1 MEIESRVYLI
11 LNKELEMPVGKAA
24 VQVGHG
30 MDKIYECVMDSERT
44 VQGTPREE
52 GTITD
57 AEIRLIQY
65 YEWKRDGRKK
75 VTLGVKND
83 AELQKYKDKLL
94 DAGFVVFEIID
105 NGVNFFEGPTRTG
118 LAVFPVL
125 EAIPE
130 LKRLQV
136 FK

>member
-30 MDKIYECVMDSERT
+30 MDKIYECIMDIEDNPELLTR
-44 VQGTPREE
+44 
-52 GTITD
+52 
-57 AEIRLIQY
+57 Y
-65 YEWKRDGRKK
+65 YHWRRQGRKK
-75 VTLGVKND
+75 VTLGVKNA
-83 AELQKYKDKLL
+83 AELQKYKTKLL
-94 DAGFVVFEIID
+94 DAGYVVFEIID

-125 EAIPE
+125 QAIPE

>member
-30 MDKIYECVMDSERT
+30 MDKIYECIMDIEDNPELLDR
-44 VQGTPREE
+44 
-52 GTITD
+52 
-57 AEIRLIQY
+57 Y
-65 YEWKRDGRKK
+65 YHWRRQGRKK
-75 VTLGVKND
+75 VTLGVKN
-83 AELQKYKDKLL
+83 ATELQKYKTKLL
-94 DAGFVVFEIID
+94 DAGYVVFEIID

-125 EAIPE
+125 QAIPE

>member
-30 MDKIYECVMDSERT
+30 MDKIYECIMDIEDNPELLDS
-44 VQGTPREE
+44 
-52 GTITD
+52 
-57 AEIRLIQY
+57 Y
-65 YEWKRDGRKK
+65 YHWRRQGRKK
-75 VTLGVKND
+75 VTLGVKNA
-83 AELQKYKDKLL
+83 AELQKYKTKLL
-94 DAGFVVFEIID
+94 DAGYVVFEIID

>member
-30 MDKIYECVMDSERT
+30 MDKIYECIMDIEDNPELLAR
-44 VQGTPREE
+44 
-52 GTITD
+52 
-57 AEIRLIQY
+57 Y
-65 YEWKRDGRKK
+65 YHWRRQGRKK
-75 VTLGVKND
+75 VTLGVKN
-83 AELQKYKDKLL
+83 ATELQKYKTKLL
-94 DAGFVVFEIID
+94 DAGYVVFEIID
-105 NGVNFFEGPTRTG
+105 NGVNFFDGPTRTG

-125 EAIPE
+125 QAIPE